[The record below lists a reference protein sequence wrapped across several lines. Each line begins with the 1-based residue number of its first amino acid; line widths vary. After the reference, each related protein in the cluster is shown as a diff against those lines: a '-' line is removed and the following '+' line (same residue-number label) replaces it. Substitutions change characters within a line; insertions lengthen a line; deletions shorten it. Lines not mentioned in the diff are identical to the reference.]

1 MQKPPSRFAK
11 IFGIGPMGLFVSL
24 LLFAL
29 TLLLSRRFDTLK
41 ISDNRPLLTVIF
53 VITSLISAGLIVF
66 YSLFISRLSGVCG
79 TFLLNSHRLHDKT
92 LRWRTGLRG
101 CSLFPDSL
109 SGSEGLQR
117 RRKKGVS
124 LVGFST
130 NRGIHL
136 TFLDIAT
143 NAFKFL
149 YKSGYFLEDA
159 LFHC

>member
-66 YSLFISRLSGVCG
+66 YSLFFSRLSGACG
-79 TFLLNSHRLHDKT
+79 TFRLHRNQKDS
-92 LRWRTGLRG
+92 RG
-101 CSLFPDSL
+101 GGKRECPL
-109 SGSEGLQR
+109 
-117 RRKKGVS
+117 
-124 LVGFST
+124 
-130 NRGIHL
+130 
-136 TFLDIAT
+136 
-143 NAFKFL
+143 
-149 YKSGYFLEDA
+149 
-159 LFHC
+159 